1 MYLLIVT
8 GLSGAGKSQALR
20 KLEDMGYFC
29 VDNLP
34 GEMLGNF
41 AALCERADPPIE
53 KAALGMDSRA
63 GALHYDSKKLIS
75 ELDKLEIPYD
85 ILYLECQDQV
95 LERRYQETRRRHPL
109 SGQDSIREGIRQE
122 RDLMQGLRDHATYI
136 VDTTD
141 MRPLELSRKIE
152 ALLKETD
159 PHPFTL
165 YVMSFGYKRGVP
177 FEADMVFDM
186 RFCRNPFYEPELR
199 HLSGQDQP
207 IRDYVMNDERV
218 QRFFDGV
225 EQQLLDLIPGYEEQG
240 KRSLMVGFGCTGGRH
255 RSVCAAEEIYARM
268 KAHGHEVRLVH
279 RDFQKE
285 AAEIGERFTKGEE
298 K

>member
-63 GALHYDSKKLIS
+63 GVFHYDSKKLIA

-85 ILYLECQDQV
+85 ILFLECQDQV

-109 SGQDSIREGIRQE
+109 SGPDSIRDGIRQE

-207 IRDYVMNDERV
+207 IRDYVMSDERV
-218 QRFFDGV
+218 RRFFDGV

-255 RSVCAAEEIYARM
+255 RSVCAAEEMYARM
-268 KAHGHEVRLVH
+268 KAHGYEVRLVH

-285 AAEIGERFTKGEE
+285 AAEIGERFRKEE